1 MISEAELFAGTAYNK
16 SIQHNIYADIQGMHQ
31 AFPGLRPYP
40 YKAGSHSQILIQ
52 GDIVCHEPTYNYE
65 CLIPI
70 TMALLDD
77 YPRSPPKC
85 QIVTQNAFSC
95 VPSQCFTYEGVVNS
109 PSIIAWV
116 ERQTTLVQFVQALTK
131 AIDTWRP
138 IPPHI
143 LTSKIVNRPELVAS
157 GVRESAARVG
167 EFNRE
172 QQELLVAQSKEK
184 QVNLYVQMVADQKKK
199 LEARLAASNKKLS
212 ESAEMPCEI
221 DPQDDANVRQ
231 QARDG
236 AFLETVSCLR
246 QAFQNSAITLDQMVK
261 TVRDLGR
268 SHFEKVVYP
277 RMCE

>member
-16 SIQHNIYADIQGMHQ
+16 SIQHNIYADIQGMHK
-31 AFPGLRPYP
+31 AFPGLIPYHYTSGP
-40 YKAGSHSQILIQ
+40 HPQILIQ
-52 GDIVCHEPTYNYE
+52 GEVVCHEPNYNYE

-85 QIVTQNAFSC
+85 QIVTRNAFSC
-95 VPSQCFTYEGVVNS
+95 VPSQCFTYDGVVNS
-109 PSIIAWV
+109 ASIIRWV
-116 ERQTTLVQFVQALTK
+116 ERQTTLQQYVQALIQ

-157 GVRESAARVG
+157 GVRESVALVG
-167 EFNRE
+167 QFNQE

-184 QVNLYVQMVADQKKK
+184 QVNLYVQMVADQKRK
-199 LEARLAASNKKLS
+199 LEARLAADNKKLS
-212 ESAEMPCEI
+212 ADIPECEI
-221 DPQDDANVRQ
+221 DPRDDENVRQ

-246 QAFQNSAITLDQMVK
+246 QAFQNSAIPLDQMVK
-261 TVRDLGR
+261 AVRDFGR